1 MHIENS
7 VAFVTGANRGLG
19 LAFSRALLERGAR
32 KVYAAA
38 RDPAA
43 ITLSGVIPVRLDVT
57 RPEEIEAAARA
68 CGDVDLVINNAGIS
82 RGSSW
87 LAPGAIEAARA
98 ELETN
103 VFGPLLVSRAFAPIL
118 ARNGGG
124 AILNVLSALSWI
136 SFPAFATYSATKS
149 AAWSLTNGL
158 RNELR
163 EQRTQ
168 VVGLHVGFMDTD
180 MAASADAPKSRPED
194 VARFALAAIEAGEE
208 EALADE
214 VSRGLKQG
222 LSAPRGVYLGAS
234 GR

>member
-1 MHIENS
+1 MRIENS

-19 LAFSRALLERGAR
+19 LAFAKALLKGGAG

-38 RDPAA
+38 RDPDA
-43 ITLSGVIPVRLDVT
+43 ITLPRLIPVRLDVT
-57 RPEEIEAAARA
+57 NRQEIEAAAVA

-82 RGSSW
+82 RGSPL

-98 ELETN
+98 EMETN
-103 VFGPLLVSRAFAPIL
+103 FFGPLLVSRAFAPVL

-136 SFPAFATYSATKS
+136 SFPAFATYSASKS

-163 EQRTQ
+163 EQGTQ
-168 VVGLHVGFMDTD
+168 VVGLHVGFMETE
-180 MAASADAPKSRPED
+180 MAAGANAPKSRPED
-194 VARFALAAIEAGEE
+194 VANFTLAALVAGEE
-208 EALADE
+208 EVLADE
-214 VSRGLKQG
+214 VSRGLRQG
-222 LSAPRGVYLGAS
+222 LSAPRGVYLGAPK
-234 GR
+234 R